1 MNNRPI
7 DKVRNSGGQITLPP
21 DTGGITDMGEINGA
35 PNMIGGSAIYRVQL
49 ADEIDPQRTNIA
61 IPNTHQKVLSY
72 GAEFPYVRQTLMTA
86 RRLFSNK
93 VLGPAFDYKTGINL
107 SFEALQDLAAMY
119 DIRKDLRARLDKI
132 AEHLLAVKQR
142 SMTVPSM
149 GDVRGETKALLQKA
163 DHVAVALFNVAQ
175 LFYGDEIG
183 PRWFASLH
191 SLASKKYGDNDV
203 FAEFLK
209 AALPFLQFVRNA
221 RNAVEH
227 PDQTKSVKVTDIA
240 LLPSGELNP
249 PSIEVIHPE
258 TPQPSVPL
266 LAVME
271 HIADQLATVF
281 EVTSRIFAVRMSSPS
296 RECSSALSNMT
307 RTSRKC
313 SSAGLGTQP
322 GWATRLFLRL
332 RCNLESHKYM
342 PRQSAARYA

>member
-1 MNNRPI
+1 MNDRPI
-7 DKVRNSGGQITLPP
+7 DKIRNSALTMTLPA
-21 DTGGITDMGEINGA
+21 DTGGITHMGEINGA
-35 PNMIGGSAIYRVQL
+35 LHVIGGSAIYRMQL
-49 ADEIDPQRTNIA
+49 ADEIDPERTNIA

-72 GAEFPYVRQTLMTA
+72 GTDFPYVRQTLMTA

-107 SFEALQDLAAMY
+107 SFEALQDLAAMH
-119 DIRKDLRARLDKI
+119 DIRKDVRARFDKI
-132 AEHLLAVKQR
+132 AEDLKNLAVERR

-149 GDVRGETKALLQKA
+149 GDVRGGTKAFLQKA
-163 DHVAVALFNVAQ
+163 DHIAVALFNIAK

-191 SLASKKYGDNDV
+191 KLASEKYGDNDGFTKV
-203 FAEFLK
+203 LN

-266 LAVME
+266 LTLME
-271 HIADQLATVF
+271 HVADQLATAF
-281 EVTSRIFAVRMSSPS
+281 EVMLAHLCGANLHPFAGMPLGVIEYDKNQQKAFKCRYGYASRMGNQIVPF
-296 RECSSALSNMT
+296 
-307 RTSRKC
+307 
-313 SSAGLGTQP
+313 G
-322 GWATRLFLRL
+322 
-332 RCNLESHKYM
+332 
-342 PRQSAARYA
+342 

>member
-1 MNNRPI
+1 MNDRPI
-7 DKVRNSGGQITLPP
+7 DKVRNSGLSITLPA

-35 PNMIGGSAIYRVQL
+35 LHMIGGSAIYRVQL
-49 ADEIDPQRTNIA
+49 ADQIDPERTNIA

-72 GAEFPYVRQTLMTA
+72 GTDFPYVRQTLMTA

-107 SFEALQDLAAMY
+107 SFEALQDLAAMH
-119 DIRKDLRARLDKI
+119 DIRKDVRARFDKI
-132 AEHLLAVKQR
+132 AEDLKNLAVKQR

-149 GDVRGETKALLQKA
+149 GDVRGETKAFLQKA
-163 DHVAVALFNVAQ
+163 DHVAVALFNIAK

-183 PRWFASLH
+183 PRWFASLYK
-191 SLASKKYGDNDV
+191 LASEKYGDDDG
-203 FAEFLK
+203 FTKFLS

-227 PDQTKSVKVTDIA
+227 PDQVKSVKVTDIA

-266 LAVME
+266 LVLME

-281 EVTSRIFAVRMSSPS
+281 EVMLAYLCGANVQPFAGMPLDVI
-296 RECSSALSNMT
+296 EYDKNQQNAF
-307 RTSRKC
+307 KC
-313 SSAGLGTQP
+313 RYGY
-322 GWATRLFLRL
+322 ATRMGDQVVPFG
-332 RCNLESHKYM
+332 
-342 PRQSAARYA
+342 